1 MALSESGITNA
12 SAFPQFARKTN
23 LPVASFTQQL
33 RQKLAGVRCLARRD
47 LFGCAA
53 RDQFASLVA
62 SLRAEVDDVI
72 GRLDHVQVVLDHHDR
87 MPAVN
92 QSIQAFQQAI
102 DVGEMQTGRRFVEN
116 VQVVF
121 AAFELAKLPGE
132 LDALGFATG

>member
-1 MALSESGITNA
+1 
-12 SAFPQFARKTN
+12 
-23 LPVASFTQQL
+23 
-33 RQKLAGVRCLARRD
+33 
-47 LFGCAA
+47 
-53 RDQFASLVA
+53 
-62 SLRAEVDDVI
+62 
-72 GRLDHVQVVLDHHDR
+72 

-132 LDALGFATG
+132 LDALGFGTG